1 MYHCPFCENFTYD
14 WNDTDSL
21 ETKETTIRLLNDHIR
36 LVHPDEDKPTP
47 LTVSPV
53 NDDIIKDAPLPV
65 EASEPPTVSEVI
77 I

>member
-21 ETKETTIRLLNDHIR
+21 KTKENTIKLLNEHIN
-36 LVHPDEDKPTP
+36 LVHPDELKP
-47 LTVSPV
+47 VSSRDPADNIAYIIPV
-53 NDDIIKDAPLPV
+53 LLP

-77 I
+77 V